1 MSKLTVL
8 SLSVLILLCA
18 HLPSGLAG
26 PALAKK
32 QHHSGESRRV
42 YAATLEARQLE
53 GLTSLAG
60 AATSDWG
67 AFTSLAGVATSD
79 GGAFTSD
86 MAAYTSVGKGF
97 TSDLGDMT
105 ALAGGGTS
113 VGGEFTSTMG
123 GVASGVG
130 SIFGVGTAAP
140 VSSAVVAPRELDVR
154 QEIVSSFV
162 KGVTTVAGRATSALA
177 TETAV
182 SSVVAGV
189 TRSVE
194 GVTSIVPTA
203 TPTLP
208 VKL

>member
-26 PALAKK
+26 PALARK
-32 QHHSGESRRV
+32 QHHSEESRPI

-53 GLTSLAG
+53 GLTSLGG

-67 AFTSLAGVATSD
+67 AFTS
-79 GGAFTSD
+79 
-86 MAAYTSVGKGF
+86 
-97 TSDLGDMT
+97 DLGHMT
-105 ALAGGGTS
+105 SLAGGGTS

-140 VSSAVVAPRELDVR
+140 PVSSAVVGTRGLGVR
-154 QEIVSSFV
+154 QEIVSSVV
-162 KGVTTVAGRATSALA
+162 KSMSTVAGGATSALA